1 MLGFY
6 ENFPSTIHLTEA
18 FTSSLSKRKLQEKI
32 IQVFQ
37 EVNRKTFSFEEIC
50 NPSVSNGT
58 VIFEFGIAEAEAFNY
73 LDADEA
79 QKLLRAIDR
88 DAMQVMDWFCSI
100 RYYKNV
106 EGKRCPLRFDYYI
119 FRMRFGEKER
129 VEFLVFHERGPRYVS
144 PEELV
149 FFIEH
154 KVNQKSSRINLKLL
168 QGH

>member
-37 EVNRKTFSFEEIC
+37 EIC
-50 NPSVSNGT
+50 NQSVSNGT

-73 LDADEA
+73 LDADET